1 MPLANGQKVISGPGL
16 PHALQFVWSTVNVIV
31 PAPNSVPN
39 YIVVTASQYA
49 MLATDSQ
56 FTALVNSGKI
66 AVGTDLP
73 SNYVQQQ
80 YAAIPTIQG
89 QVTYLRALVVQLG
102 GPTFS

>member
-1 MPLANGQKVISGPGL
+1 M
-16 PHALQFVWSTVNVIV
+16 TV

>member
-1 MPLANGQKVISGPGL
+1 M
-16 PHALQFVWSTVNVIV
+16 TV

-49 MLATDSQ
+49 LLATDSQ
-56 FTALVNSGKI
+56 FTALVNSGKVT
-66 AVGTDLP
+66 VGTDLP

-89 QVTYLRALVVQLG
+89 QVAYLRALVVQLG

>member
-1 MPLANGQKVISGPGL
+1 M
-16 PHALQFVWSTVNVIV
+16 TV

-49 MLATDSQ
+49 LLATDSQ
-56 FTALVNSGKI
+56 FTALVNSGKVT
-66 AVGTDLP
+66 VGTDLP

>member
-1 MPLANGQKVISGPGL
+1 MA
-16 PHALQFVWSTVNVIV
+16 V

-49 MLATDSQ
+49 LLATDSQ
-56 FTALVNSGKI
+56 FTALVNSGKVT
-66 AVGTDLP
+66 VGTDLP

-89 QVTYLRALVVQLG
+89 QVAYLRALVVQLG